1 MKVLVLGGSGFVGR
15 HLIDALRT
23 RGDDAFPVSLR
34 DPDAAAGA
42 AAMCDAIV
50 NLSGSPVAQRW
61 NAAVKLEIES
71 SRVELQYRFF
81 EALAKRD
88 HRASA
93 YVCASGIGYY
103 GTSETKTFVE
113 DSGPGD
119 DFLAHVTSASERIA
133 LGAQNLG
140 MRVALV
146 RTGVVL
152 GLDGGAIAKMLPAF
166 RLGAGGV
173 IGDGRQ
179 WFSWIHIDDAVG
191 IYLLAIDRAAGP
203 LNATAPE
210 PVTNA
215 QFTLALGA
223 ALHRPTFFPTPT
235 FALRMLLGEGANV
248 LLHGQRVIPERTLA
262 EGYTFKYP
270 LLEAALTSLLA

>member
-15 HLIDALRT
+15 HLIDALRA

-42 AAMCDAIV
+42 AAPCDAIV

-103 GTSETKTFVE
+103 GTSQTKTFVE

-119 DFLAHVTSASERIA
+119 DFLAHVASASEGIA
-133 LGAQNLG
+133 QGAQDLG
-140 MRVALV
+140 MRVALI

-152 GLDGGAIAKMLPAF
+152 GTDGGAIAKMLPAF

-179 WFSWIHIDDAVG
+179 WFSWVHVDDVVG
-191 IYLLAIDRAAGP
+191 IYLFAIDRAGGA

-223 ALHRPTFFPTPT
+223 ALHRPTIFPTPT

-248 LLHGQRVIPERTLA
+248 LLHGQRVLPERTLA

-270 LLEAALTSLLA
+270 VLEPALASLLA